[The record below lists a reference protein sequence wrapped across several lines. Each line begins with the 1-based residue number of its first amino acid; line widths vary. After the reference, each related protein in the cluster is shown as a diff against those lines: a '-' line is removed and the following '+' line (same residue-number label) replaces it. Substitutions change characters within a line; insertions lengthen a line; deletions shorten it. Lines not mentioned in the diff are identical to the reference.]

1 MTATPESI
9 STEALQAMLDS
20 APTDEINASPE
31 ELTPSQMIAIT
42 RDALAELQSKIGT
55 VFAFKLVALEAI
67 SQIKQFH
74 DHGHDTALDNDDR
87 ESALCWARDAG
98 KAQASMVCLKDIFCG
113 PQDFICAQD

>member
-9 STEALQAMLDS
+9 STAALQAMLDS
-20 APTDEINASPE
+20 APTDEINTPA
-31 ELTPSQMIAIT
+31 ELTPEQMVDIT
-42 RDALAELQSKIGT
+42 RVALEELQRKIGT

-87 ESALCWARDAG
+87 ESALSWARDAG
-98 KAQASMVCLKDIFCG
+98 KAQGSMVCLKDIFCG
-113 PQDFICAQD
+113 PQDFICSQD